1 MTTDAK
7 ILIVDDHAV
16 VRAGL
21 RMLLEAEEGIEV
33 VGDVGTAEDAVRG
46 LERLEPDLV
55 LLDVE
60 MPGIGGIEGSE
71 RVLKRRPEAKVVILS
86 MLDDQQTVNDAF
98 AAGASGYVLKRS
110 ADEELVRAV
119 RAVLRGERYLDPA
132 LGATLAAPTAGPL
145 SELSD
150 RELEV
155 LRLLALGYTN
165 SEIASKLYVSTR
177 TVESHRRNVSVK
189 LRANSRSE
197 LVRLALGAGLI
208 TQRDAARPEAD

>member
-1 MTTDAK
+1 
-7 ILIVDDHAV
+7 
-16 VRAGL
+16 
-21 RMLLEAEEGIEV
+21 MLLEAEDGIEV
-33 VGDVGTAEDAVRG
+33 VGDVGTAEDALRG

>member
-1 MTTDAK
+1 
-7 ILIVDDHAV
+7 
-16 VRAGL
+16 
-21 RMLLEAEEGIEV
+21 MLLEAEDGIEV
-33 VGDVGTAEDAVRG
+33 VGDVGTAEDAIRG

>member
-1 MTTDAK
+1 
-7 ILIVDDHAV
+7 
-16 VRAGL
+16 
-21 RMLLEAEEGIEV
+21 
-33 VGDVGTAEDAVRG
+33 
-46 LERLEPDLV
+46 
-55 LLDVE
+55 
-60 MPGIGGIEGSE
+60 
-71 RVLKRRPEAKVVILS
+71 
-86 MLDDQQTVNDAF
+86 DQQTVNDAF

-165 SEIASKLYVSTR
+165 SEIASKLYVSAL
-177 TVESHRRNVSVK
+177 TVESHRGSVAAK
-189 LRANSRSE
+189 TRATR
-197 LVRLALGAGLI
+197 R
-208 TQRDAARPEAD
+208 

>member
-1 MTTDAK
+1 
-7 ILIVDDHAV
+7 
-16 VRAGL
+16 
-21 RMLLEAEEGIEV
+21 MLLEAEEGIEV
-33 VGDVGTAEDAVRG
+33 VGDVGTAEDALRG

>member
-1 MTTDAK
+1 
-7 ILIVDDHAV
+7 
-16 VRAGL
+16 
-21 RMLLEAEEGIEV
+21 MLLEAEEGIEV
-33 VGDVGTAEDAVRG
+33 VGDVGTAEDALRG

-60 MPGIGGIEGSE
+60 MPGVGGIEGSE

-145 SELSD
+145 SQLSD